1 MSRPS
6 RTKCPH
12 CGSSFPIRNSVELN
26 PLLRRFHAQC
36 SNVECGFTAQGFLS
50 IESEISP
57 PATPNRNIN
66 LPRVVIRKKILCDYA
81 RPDKKSYAHH

>member
-1 MSRPS
+1 MALIKNP
-6 RTKCPH
+6 CPH
-12 CGSSFPIRNSVELN
+12 CESSLIIRSSEQESPIVKRIYL
-26 PLLRRFHAQC
+26 QC
-36 SNVECGFTAQGFLS
+36 KNLACGFTAQGFLS

-57 PATPNRNIN
+57 PANPNRKIN

>member
-36 SNVECGFTAQGFLS
+36 SNVECGFTAQGFFQIEFELS
-50 IESEISP
+50 PSGI
-57 PATPNRNIN
+57 PNPEIN
-66 LPRVVIRKKILCDYA
+66 LPPSPHKNKNLQVSRV
-81 RPDKKSYAHH
+81 